1 MTANQPMSN
10 YWIRANPSVGNTGF
24 VGGINSAILK
34 YINAPVIDRVTPD
47 PTTPEVASTNPMLET
62 NLHPLSNPGA
72 PGKPIPG
79 DAHINLN
86 LNIAFNFST
95 QMFTVNNASFIPPT
109 SPVLLQILSK
119 AQTAQDLLPSGSVY
133 VLPRNK
139 VIEISLPGGSIGS
152 PVSGSLIFF
161 MLIIVSK
168 YRTASFSSSR
178 SMYFKL
184 GSIFYFIFLGQPSKK
199 KKT

>member
-1 MTANQPMSN
+1 M
-10 YWIRANPSVGNTGF
+10 GF

-34 YINAPVIDRVTPD
+34 YINAPVINPVTPD

-72 PGKPIPG
+72 PGKPTLG
-79 DAHINLN
+79 EADVTLN
-86 LNIAFNFST
+86 LNIGFNFST
-95 QMFTVNNASFIPPT
+95 KEFTVNDASFIPPT

-139 VIEISLPGGSIGS
+139 VIEISIPGGSIGS
-152 PVSGSLIFF
+152 PVSDSISFF
-161 MLIIVSK
+161 
-168 YRTASFSSSR
+168 
-178 SMYFKL
+178 
-184 GSIFYFIFLGQPSKK
+184 FL
-199 KKT
+199 